1 MQLLLILSR
10 KKEEAVLIGK
20 DIKIKIIDIE
30 GDRVKIGIDAPKNL
44 KILREELYSEV
55 SSENIKALEATKENI
70 DDVFKLL

>member
-1 MQLLLILSR
+1 MLILSR